1 MACACLDIENLHKEN
16 NLTRIEFGLGYVWR
30 RGQGIAVSR
39 RRELSARMTGASTL
53 IANLNRFKSTSS
65 SKKKDGQKPIF
76 FYWRRGQDSNLR
88 YVSVHN
94 ISNVAPSTTQTP
106 LRNQPKQSVLSCL
119 CIINKY
125 D

>member
-1 MACACLDIENLHKEN
+1 MMLAFGQTKMRLSAQKKEWKKP
-16 NLTRIEFGLGYVWR
+16 LFFYWR

-39 RRELSARMTGASTL
+39 GRELSARMTGAKHPYCEPKQVQ
-53 IANLNRFKSTSS
+53 IDIPEQQ
-65 SKKKDGQKPIF
+65 KKMGKKPIF
-76 FYWRRGQDSNLR
+76 FCWRRGQDSNLR